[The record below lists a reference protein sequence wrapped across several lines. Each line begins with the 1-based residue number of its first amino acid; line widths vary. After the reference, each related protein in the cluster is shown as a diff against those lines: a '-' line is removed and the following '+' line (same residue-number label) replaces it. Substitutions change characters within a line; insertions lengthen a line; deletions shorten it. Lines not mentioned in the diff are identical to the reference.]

1 MGWKKLILGEKMP
14 DKNDPKYAERYEKEV
29 SAGRKWA
36 KLLKIDKAA
45 GYAQCFAC
53 QHPKVFLTLVF
64 GIVIGCLTLNICRM
78 VEIYNRPKT
87 EQTVTATQH
96 QEELLR
102 QKRNKPIIKTESN
115 DPERT
120 YKQD

>member
-1 MGWKKLILGEKMP
+1 MGWKKLIIGEKMP
-14 DKNDPKYAERYEKEV
+14 DKNDPKYTERYEKEV

-36 KLLKIDKAA
+36 RFLKIDKAA

-87 EQTVTATQH
+87 GHGDTASGRAV
-96 QEELLR
+96 E
-102 QKRNKPIIKTESN
+102 TE
-115 DPERT
+115 T
-120 YKQD
+120 

>member
-1 MGWKKLILGEKMP
+1 M
-14 DKNDPKYAERYEKEV
+14 
-29 SAGRKWA
+29 
-36 KLLKIDKAA
+36 
-45 GYAQCFAC
+45 
-53 QHPKVFLTLVF
+53 FLTLVF

-78 VEIYNRPKT
+78 VQIYNRPKT

-102 QKRNKPIIKTESN
+102 QKRNKQIINIESN
-115 DPERT
+115 DAERT

>member
-1 MGWKKLILGEKMP
+1 MGWKKLIFGEKMP
-14 DKNDPKYAERYEKEV
+14 DKNDPGYAERYEREV
-29 SAGRKWA
+29 GAGRKWA
-36 KLLKIDKAA
+36 RFLKIDKAA

-53 QHPKVFLTLVF
+53 RHPKVFLTLVF

-78 VEIYNRPKT
+78 VEIYNRPDNG
-87 EQTVTATQH
+87 QTVTATQH

-102 QKRNKPIIKTESN
+102 QKRNRQTINTESN
-115 DPERT
+115 EPERT